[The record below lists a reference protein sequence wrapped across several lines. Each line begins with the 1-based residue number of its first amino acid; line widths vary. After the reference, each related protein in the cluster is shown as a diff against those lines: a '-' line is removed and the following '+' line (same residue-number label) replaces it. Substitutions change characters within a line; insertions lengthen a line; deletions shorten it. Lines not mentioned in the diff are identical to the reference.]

1 MAWNISKAKRRA
13 LVALQLRDKNGR
25 FIDMGKS
32 VKWYSSKHK
41 AVVSGTV
48 EDGEGTRAI
57 VRMSTGPEKG
67 RLVHVEA
74 NQIEVIESKA
84 SLNPEAAPKADAPEA
99 DAPAAPEAKLPNPK
113 DDPDYAAT
121 MEKYGDKEGFQPI
134 ISKTSDGNTY
144 FSAPEG
150 AELYTPAKE
159 LAVGDEV
166 IAPDGTDPK
175 KPFSMGKGWAY
186 KKAERVAK
194 EGPQIGKVISVKE
207 HAYAVV
213 QLPDGFTADSVKNPG
228 EKVNTVTIGLSNKVI
243 KATPELKTALKDVIP
258 EPVYGDSNA
267 PAVNEAAA
275 KNAKK
280 LDMLQKAP
288 AGSTVSAK
296 DGSVVFTKFPEG
308 DWGSTDGSMKTPEE
322 ILAHVDEV
330 NGKQPAGSPSAF
342 TIEMD
347 TATPDLGEASA
358 DPVDNQT
365 LLEGMYEG
373 FAAELAKAPLTDYA
387 HSGKD
392 EAFGAFDGFNEVEAD
407 AVTEYVGSSIMVNS
421 ALRNGKVEDS
431 QIAAQILGMDSI
443 LDRSV
448 LLEDAKVYRGIGA
461 SAGMLDSI
469 LKKGV
474 FNDRAFSSTSVDQKL
489 ADSWV
494 ANTGTSGITPVVM
507 EIDLPKGFKAHKVD
521 YDLVG
526 SGFDHENEVVLPRGL
541 DFDIVEVQEYT
552 NETGQKGY
560 RVKAT
565 PILNDKNYK
574 AGETNDTAN
583 PGNGADSG
591 PAGGDSSGGPA
602 PAGDGTDSEQS
613 GQVRVDGGSGDI
625 PDTGGSP
632 EASPAES
639 GDQDADGPLI
649 EDAPKGARRD
659 RNTIMAELQ
668 ELDTANWKKV
678 GAQAGSNPGGVFEDE
693 NGQKWYVKQS
703 KSDAH
708 ARAEVLSDQLYK
720 ASGIDAAGVKLAK
733 VNGKLGT
740 ASPMI
745 DGAKDDL
752 YSKYSDKTYMDKI
765 REGFA
770 VDAWLANWDVLG
782 LEDDNII
789 TNAEGNPVR
798 IDTGGTLMFRAQGG
812 LKNSQQPGAWGNE
825 VKDWDGLR
833 QFGTAPKAFK
843 DMSDQQMVDSAARV
857 EAVTPEE
864 IDAMV
869 DALGYTGGDAL
880 HVANI
885 LKARREDIIKKA
897 AALDV
902 SPTAKDVPENQSSE
916 SDAPAPA
923 PKLVEPTDAPAAD
936 DEPFEPVLPSQQ
948 KAQEKAKPKYPKAT
962 KENPN
967 VLQGYTMKQTADG
980 VYYPE
985 ERLDMNAWNG
995 LRKGTIVPPNLPF
1008 IPFATDSG
1016 EVHYWDS
1023 EGNKHWGQFGGAGA
1037 LTRRKN
1043 ANGEYEYL
1051 LAQRASTLST
1061 APNMWSTP
1069 GGAHTSKADS
1079 QGNGVTAKIELE
1091 EELGMVVHGEPVAN
1105 YKHSKVPDWSYDYS
1119 IFDAP
1124 SDGEPDMDAVDKR
1137 EIQDLKWMTAEEIN
1151 ALKSDGTLHP
1161 AMAEV
1166 LDDLLAASESVQTD
1180 ADEATTPESD
1190 SDAPEAPSEAVEEP
1204 SSATEPS
1211 QEYNKHGFTP
1221 EEQSEYHQKAGN
1233 LAGMR
1238 ETSKKSGGAY
1248 DYDVEVLEAELEEM
1262 DALAKSRGGTGGAIE
1277 GLTEDEQLTYHEKA
1291 AQRDSIKSL
1300 SEKNNGAYDYDVEVL
1315 QEELDEL
1322 DALAASRKDADKGTE
1337 ESTTEPEAVEEPSSV
1352 SEEAPAVAEEPDAE
1366 ESAPE
1371 VDTNGPSATMADG
1384 KKAFVGSRVVHK
1396 KLGAG
1401 TVIQIIAGKSAK
1413 VEYDDGTV
1421 KIAQAHLINSFE
1433 GKPVANAPVDTSGM
1447 KPGEVG
1453 NNPANGKLFIV
1464 DGNNKAL
1471 YVGDKVEA
1479 THQGETKTGI
1489 VKGIY
1494 TTVNSVAIIFDG
1506 DKKPITK
1513 KAATSKSLE
1522 EQPEATPEVP
1532 EAAETATDAPKYN
1545 EYGLTK
1551 AETAKLDALEAEI
1564 AKGWTKEVSD
1574 QLDALY
1580 AKGDARLEGIDVPED
1595 DEESAPEPEAA
1606 AEEEEAAPVAEPE
1619 APESEEAPEAPAE
1632 PETAPEEAPEA
1643 SEEVPTPS
1651 FELGTRVK
1659 RKTGP
1664 GNKQFYILGVD
1675 GDTAYAVPTH
1685 EGNFERGNYITDE
1698 KLESLK
1704 IPVSELVEV
1713 PQQGKQRLKD
1723 GWEKRF
1729 NERMEEKSAPEEVEE
1744 PSEPVEE
1751 TPEAVE
1757 VPSEVAD
1764 EDLDGET
1771 EEEISSLQM
1780 WELID
1785 KIIPESNE
1793 APDGSVLT
1801 SAKLRQTWTKDGH
1814 KWHNDEGDEYYI
1826 DTIIGGSENSLD
1838 WVISE
1843 PAEDKPLTA
1852 LDAPDGST
1860 LNTGDGSL
1868 FTKNLDGEW
1877 DLSINGKKFGIKAT
1891 DEQIDEMSNRLGIGI
1906 QSSDTSDA
1914 DAALESLKKRLAGIE
1929 PEPELAEWEK
1939 ELLETY
1945 DKDQA
1950 EMMAEAAEADAK
1962 AEATES
1968 AQTYEGENLAD
1979 WEKELLGIPVTKKN
1993 NFEQSTGEVVTAP
2006 SGQDLDEYTHVGAK
2020 LVTSD
2025 EDEYVYTKVAE
2036 GPTGYGDGVWSD
2048 QFGDSATS
2056 EELANG
2062 ADVKIESYGDLPQAP
2077 AKEPEEDAKQKAAFE
2092 LALSF
2097 VEEFPIGTKLGNPT
2111 AEHVRKTDTNEWS
2124 SFYGNDFIS
2133 DDEAM
2138 TDAEVAKFGLEY
2150 PEDYGVATATTPE
2163 DAAAAKEAEAEAKK
2177 AEDGQ
2182 KAIMAVK
2189 LFEMPE
2195 GSIVGDPTSGNYR
2208 KIGGKWTPHVENVEV
2223 SWEPSLSDQEMAV
2236 LAFENQNIF
2245 DVDNPVLPAAAEPV
2259 EAVPAKSQ
2267 MQIQQDLQKLPIGS
2281 KLGDPASTQWQKI
2294 GPDEWIDHYM
2304 GEVQATDTYND
2315 WDVAELVK
2323 DVPKYSMDSLIMPEG
2338 AVLTPEAEEPTPVG
2352 TLGGLSKEAFAKKPV
2367 GTKVVYSNTGKASEP
2382 TGVYEKTGPSSWSY
2396 TKEGA
2401 DTPSKENL
2409 DGSIFDHL
2417 FSADVDNSKYSI
2429 DSKRSVA
2436 AADEEPEDTS
2446 GVIKDFDLSN
2456 ASAALDSFPVGT
2468 TIKKNQPAS
2477 NYYPNMVYYVK
2488 QEDGM
2493 WQEYKKTPNKTM
2505 KGSQWASSTMSA
2517 YGGLST
2523 ISKPLTANHA
2533 VLATGEIAYVGDTVL
2548 DGPDSYTIEGIL
2560 KSGINVVGTDG
2571 VKKKLKPHALK
2582 KDSQFGV
2589 GPSHKNSGWHSNG
2602 MDPLSNSA
2610 EGYAKA
2616 QHAKLVAKQEADKLK
2631 QALENFGGGTA
2642 DEYDA
2647 QGLTMPSN
2655 PAPKVDNGLTVLDLG
2670 EPDTD
2675 NPLYG
2680 VPKPVKPSDANNYPP
2695 FNPPTADP
2703 LPKWD
2708 SEAWLKKVE
2717 QRYLDNPNKAK
2728 ATVQQSNKWSAIQ
2741 TVLTGDKSQLDNLV
2755 GSMYLDDDLRKE
2767 AIEGIDAQEKANSP
2781 LKKKIVD
2788 NAKAAK
2794 EAYDAKKAEDLKD
2807 LNAALDKYHKD
2818 LDEWVKANP
2827 SPDAYKK
2834 AKKPPVS
2841 TQAFEGGEADWTKG
2855 PVGTYTAKSVMD
2867 AMRDDNVLGSHGLSI
2882 ATDSDQIEDLDVKV
2896 TKVLDKNGDP
2906 KFEFKFKLT
2915 APHGAVF
2922 ESALKA
2928 DDKVIRD
2935 TAGIYPSNM
2944 VKDASTGL
2952 FKDSGKPSSEFIN
2965 NGTRYSYTDQ
2975 MTGAKIVFQRAE
2987 NTSGLNVS
2995 SNNNT
3000 VKIHMPVDSTP
3011 EQYQQTLENLGI
3023 KKARPSTAG
3032 DLRVLAEN
3040 KLIYLMGTSKNGVD
3054 VIDGTVNMTGED
3066 RKKTLQEI
3074 KDTYGVT
3081 PDDMTFS
3088 AEPNGRVRFFL
3099 NEEKASEFAKKYNVG
3114 HFFHDVKGGFESA
3127 ERWITMLSG
3136 KNPGMLSTYHRFTEG
3151 INKGGIS
3158 SWQDMSNGSGDYN
3171 YVTPKAPN
3179 SDTHAVG
3186 IFIKPT
3192 SIFKR
3197 TDFWANPGDGWGKKS
3212 KTSDG
3217 PQSNKAPYKLF
3228 DSKVNKGT
3236 TGIGYEYGNNSVYEV
3251 LPKDS
3256 IPLSDWSHVTVPT
3269 GFHQEIID
3277 ALLAKGITEINGM
3290 PLDKFI
3296 IKPGQTPPTDLT
3308 VAG

>member
-1 MAWNISKAKRRA
+1 VDNNSENPSLKAK
-13 LVALQLRDKNGR
+13 
-25 FIDMGKS
+25 
-32 VKWYSSKHK
+32 
-41 AVVSGTV
+41 
-48 EDGEGTRAI
+48 
-57 VRMSTGPEKG
+57 
-67 RLVHVEA
+67 
-74 NQIEVIESKA
+74 
-84 SLNPEAAPKADAPEA
+84 
-99 DAPAAPEAKLPNPK
+99 AKLARDN
-113 DDPDYAAT
+113 A
-121 MEKYGDKEGFQPI
+121 DKLRTLIQ
-134 ISKTSDGNTY
+134 N
-144 FSAPEG
+144 
-150 AELYTPAKE
+150 
-159 LAVGDEV
+159 
-166 IAPDGTDPK
+166 
-175 KPFSMGKGWAY
+175 
-186 KKAERVAK
+186 
-194 EGPQIGKVISVKE
+194 
-207 HAYAVV
+207 
-213 QLPDGFTADSVKNPG
+213 
-228 EKVNTVTIGLSNKVI
+228 
-243 KATPELKTALKDVIP
+243 
-258 EPVYGDSNA
+258 
-267 PAVNEAAA
+267 
-275 KNAKK
+275 
-280 LDMLQKAP
+280 QKAL
-288 AGSTVSAK
+288 GS
-296 DGSVVFTKFPEG
+296 
-308 DWGSTDGSMKTPEE
+308 
-322 ILAHVDEV
+322 
-330 NGKQPAGSPSAF
+330 Q
-342 TIEMD
+342 
-347 TATPDLGEASA
+347 
-358 DPVDNQT
+358 
-365 LLEGMYEG
+365 
-373 FAAELAKAPLTDYA
+373 
-387 HSGKD
+387 
-392 EAFGAFDGFNEVEAD
+392 
-407 AVTEYVGSSIMVNS
+407 
-421 ALRNGKVEDS
+421 
-431 QIAAQILGMDSI
+431 
-443 LDRSV
+443 
-448 LLEDAKVYRGIGA
+448 
-461 SAGMLDSI
+461 
-469 LKKGV
+469 
-474 FNDRAFSSTSVDQKL
+474 
-489 ADSWV
+489 
-494 ANTGTSGITPVVM
+494 GT
-507 EIDLPKGFKAHKVD
+507 
-521 YDLVG
+521 
-526 SGFDHENEVVLPRGL
+526 
-541 DFDIVEVQEYT
+541 
-552 NETGQKGY
+552 
-560 RVKAT
+560 
-565 PILNDKNYK
+565 
-574 AGETNDTAN
+574 
-583 PGNGADSG
+583 
-591 PAGGDSSGGPA
+591 
-602 PAGDGTDSEQS
+602 QS
-613 GQVRVDGGSGDI
+613 
-625 PDTGGSP
+625 
-632 EASPAES
+632 
-639 GDQDADGPLI
+639 
-649 EDAPKGARRD
+649 
-659 RNTIMAELQ
+659 N
-668 ELDTANWKKV
+668 
-678 GAQAGSNPGGVFEDE
+678 
-693 NGQKWYVKQS
+693 
-703 KSDAH
+703 
-708 ARAEVLSDQLYK
+708 
-720 ASGIDAAGVKLAK
+720 
-733 VNGKLGT
+733 
-740 ASPMI
+740 
-745 DGAKDDL
+745 
-752 YSKYSDKTYMDKI
+752 
-765 REGFA
+765 
-770 VDAWLANWDVLG
+770 
-782 LEDDNII
+782 
-789 TNAEGNPVR
+789 
-798 IDTGGTLMFRAQGG
+798 
-812 LKNSQQPGAWGNE
+812 
-825 VKDWDGLR
+825 
-833 QFGTAPKAFK
+833 
-843 DMSDQQMVDSAARV
+843 
-857 EAVTPEE
+857 
-864 IDAMV
+864 
-869 DALGYTGGDAL
+869 
-880 HVANI
+880 
-885 LKARREDIIKKA
+885 
-897 AALDV
+897 
-902 SPTAKDVPENQSSE
+902 
-916 SDAPAPA
+916 
-923 PKLVEPTDAPAAD
+923 
-936 DEPFEPVLPSQQ
+936 EPFEPVLPSSQP
-948 KAQEKAKPKYPKAT
+948 KPKFPKAT

-985 ERLDMNAWNG
+985 ERLSMQAWNG

-1069 GGAHTSKADS
+1069 GGAHTNKADS
-1079 QGNGVTAKIELE
+1079 EGNGITAKIELE
-1091 EELGMVVHGEPVAN
+1091 EELGMVVHGDPVAN

-1137 EIQDLKWMTAEEIN
+1137 EIQDLKWLTADDIK
-1151 ALKSDGTLHP
+1151 ALKDEGSLHP
-1161 AMAEV
+1161 AMSEV
-1166 LDDLLAASESVQTD
+1166 LDDLLAASESVQTYE
-1180 ADEATTPESD
+1180 DEATTPESD

-1204 SSATEPS
+1204 SSA
-1211 QEYNKHGFTP
+1211 
-1221 EEQSEYHQKAGN
+1221 
-1233 LAGMR
+1233 
-1238 ETSKKSGGAY
+1238 
-1248 DYDVEVLEAELEEM
+1248 
-1262 DALAKSRGGTGGAIE
+1262 
-1277 GLTEDEQLTYHEKA
+1277 
-1291 AQRDSIKSL
+1291 
-1300 SEKNNGAYDYDVEVL
+1300 
-1315 QEELDEL
+1315 
-1322 DALAASRKDADKGTE
+1322 
-1337 ESTTEPEAVEEPSSV
+1337 
-1352 SEEAPAVAEEPDAE
+1352 SEEAPAPAEEAT
-1366 ESAPE
+1366 APE

-1384 KKAFVGSRVVHK
+1384 KQAYVGSRVVHK

-1464 DGNNKAL
+1464 DANNKAL

-1479 THQGETKTGI
+1479 THQGETKAGV

-1522 EQPEATPEVP
+1522 EQSEATPDAP

-1545 EYGLTK
+1545 DYGLTE
-1551 AETAKLDALEAEI
+1551 AETAKLDALEAELS
-1564 AKGWTKEVSD
+1564 KGWSKEVSEK
-1574 QLDALY
+1574 LDELY

-1595 DEESAPEPEAA
+1595 DEESAPEPET
-1606 AEEEEAAPVAEPE
+1606 AEDGAAPVAEPE
-1619 APESEEAPEAPAE
+1619 APEPEEAPEVPSE
-1632 PETAPEEAPEA
+1632 PETAPEETPEA
-1643 SEEVPTPS
+1643 SEEASTPA

-1729 NERMEEKSAPEEVEE
+1729 NERMEEKSAPAEVEE
-1744 PSEPVEE
+1744 DSTPAEEAPEVVEE
-1751 TPEAVE
+1751 APEAVE

-1785 KIIPESNE
+1785 KMIPEANE

-1801 SAKLRQTWTKDGH
+1801 SAKLGQAWTKNGY
-1814 KWHNDEGDEYYI
+1814 KWENNEGDEYYI

-1838 WVISE
+1838 WKISA
-1843 PAEDKPLTA
+1843 PASSKPLA
-1852 LDAPDGST
+1852 AGDAPNGST

-1868 FTKNLDGEW
+1868 FTKNLDGDW

-1891 DEQIDEMSNRLGIGI
+1891 DEQIDEMTNRLGISI
-1906 QSSDTSDA
+1906 QPSDTAEA
-1914 DAALESLKKRLAGIE
+1914 DAALESLKKRRAGIE

-1939 ELLETY
+1939 ELLGAWEA
-1945 DKDQA
+1945 DQA
-1950 EMMAEAAEADAK
+1950 EKAAN
-1962 AEATES
+1962 
-1968 AQTYEGENLAD
+1968 GEPETDVEQLAD
-1979 WEKELLGIPVTKKN
+1979 WEKELLGYPVDKKN
-1993 NFEQSTGEVVTAP
+1993 NYEDATGDIWASPTGGE
-2006 SGQDLDEYTHVGAK
+2006 LDVLYPGTK
-2020 LVTSD
+2020 LITSD
-2025 EDEYVYTKVAE
+2025 NDEYVYTKVSDGSSE
-2036 GPTGYGDGVWSD
+2036 DSVWLDQNGDQS
-2048 QFGDSATS
+2048 TS
-2056 EELANG
+2056 SEIANG
-2062 ADVKIESYGDLPQAP
+2062 SNVKIQTYGTEPNSAP
-2077 AKEPEEDAKQKAAFE
+2077 EVSAEDAQKAASFE

-2097 VEEFPIGTKLGNPT
+2097 IEDFPVGTKLGTPDG
-2111 AEHVRKTDTNEWS
+2111 EHIRKTDTNEWS
-2124 SFYGNDFIS
+2124 SFFGNEFIS
-2133 DDEAM
+2133 DDGTM
-2138 TDAEVAKFGLEY
+2138 TDKEVATFSLDY
-2150 PEDYGVATATTPE
+2150 PDEYGVKTAVTPE
-2163 DAAAAKEAEAEAKK
+2163 DAQEAKD
-2177 AEDGQ
+2177 AEIVQ
-2182 KAIMAVK
+2182 MADFAKK
-2189 LFEMPE
+2189 LSEFPE
-2195 GSIVGDPTSGNYR
+2195 GTMIGDPESGNYV
-2208 KIGGKWTPHVENVEV
+2208 KQDGKWVGYLEKTKVD
-2223 SWEPSLSDQEMAV
+2223 WEPEHSNENMAQV
-2236 LAFENQNIF
+2236 IFHNQNIF
-2245 DVDNPVLPAAAEPV
+2245 DLDNPILPKDNGPIDDIVIPDIYNLPAAEP
-2259 EAVPAKSQ
+2259 EASKKSLTEVQ
-2267 MQIQQDLQKLPIGS
+2267 MDLAKLPQG
-2281 KLGDPASTQWQKI
+2281 TKI
-2294 GPDEWIDHYM
+2294 GNPNGEQWGKAGPDQWTNFFQGEAM
-2304 GEVQATDTYND
+2304 GPSGGIYTDAEM
-2315 WDVAELVK
+2315 AELV
-2323 DVPKYSMDSLIMPEG
+2323 VGLPEKYGEHMFALPEG
-2338 AVLTPEAEEPTPVG
+2338 ATVEEEPTPVG
-2352 TLGGLSKEAFAKKPV
+2352 TLGGLSKEAFEKKPV

-2382 TGVYEKTGPSSWSY
+2382 TGVYEKTGPSAWSY

-2436 AADEEPEDTS
+2436 ATDEAPEDTT
-2446 GVIKDFDLSN
+2446 GIITEFDLAN
-2456 ASAALDSFPVGT
+2456 ASAAMDSFPVGT

-2477 NYYPNMVYYVK
+2477 NYYPNMVYFVK
-2488 QEDGM
+2488 QENGQ
-2493 WQEYKKTPNKTM
+2493 WQEYKKTASKTM
-2505 KGSQWASSTMSA
+2505 KGSSWASTTLAA
-2517 YGGLST
+2517 YGSLAT
-2523 ISKPLTANHA
+2523 ISKPLTNKHV
-2533 VLATGEIAYVGDTVL
+2533 VLATGEIAYVGDTVF
-2548 DGPDSYTIEGIL
+2548 DGPDSYTVDDIL
-2560 KSGINVVGTDG
+2560 KSGINVIGTDG

-2589 GPSHKNSGWHSNG
+2589 GPTHKNTGWHSNG

-2610 EGYAKA
+2610 DGYAKA

-2631 QALENFGGGTA
+2631 QALDNFGGGTA

-2655 PAPKVDNGLTVLDLG
+2655 SSPMVDNGLTVLDLG
-2670 EPDTD
+2670 EPDKD

-2680 VPKPVKPSDANNYPP
+2680 APKPVKPADSSNYPP
-2695 FNPPTADP
+2695 FTPPTADP
-2703 LPKWD
+2703 LPKWN

-2741 TVLTGDKSQLDNLV
+2741 SVLTGDKSQLDNLV

-2767 AIEGIDAQEKANSP
+2767 AVEGIDAQEKANSP

-2788 NAKAAK
+2788 DAKAAK
-2794 EAYDAKKAEDLKD
+2794 EAYDTKKAEDLKD
-2807 LNAALDKYHKD
+2807 LNAALEKYHKG

-2827 SPDAYKK
+2827 SPDAYQK

-2841 TQAFEGGEADWTKG
+2841 TKAFEGGEADWTKG
-2855 PVGTYTAKSVMD
+2855 PVGTYTAKSVLD
-2867 AMRDDNVLGSHGLSI
+2867 AMREDNVLGSHGLSI

-2922 ESALKA
+2922 EAALKA
-2928 DDKVIRD
+2928 DDKVVSD
-2935 TAGIYPSNM
+2935 SAGIYPTNM
-2944 VKDASTGL
+2944 LKDVSTGL

-2965 NGTRYSYTDQ
+2965 EGTRYSYTDQ
-2975 MTGAKIVFQRAE
+2975 MTGAKIVFQRAKK
-2987 NTSGLNVS
+2987 NDGLNVS

-3099 NEEKASEFAKKYNVG
+3099 NEEKAAEFAKKYNVG
-3114 HFFHDVKGGFESA
+3114 HFYHDVKGGFESA
-3127 ERWITMLSG
+3127 ERWITMLAG

-3158 SWQDMSNGSGDYN
+3158 SWQDMSNGAGDYN

-3179 SDTHAVG
+3179 SDTHSVG

-3217 PQSNKAPYKLF
+3217 PQSNKSPYKLF

-3277 ALLAKGITEINGM
+3277 ALIAKGITEINGM